1 MSSGEERGWKIL
13 SGLDP
18 GEVCEKAQVSFDK
31 ASGLYTLRSFLWDIS
46 VSSAERRMFSN
57 NSGSDILLKKLGYFS
72 KLSVLWYLVTAK
84 NIPLSEKL
92 IKPANMKGGEMFFR
106 GSHVLPLGGIAER
119 YTNDPGGFTA
129 KGKDLQAEILTY
141 GDASLRL
148 FPLPRVPVVLIL
160 WTGDEEFPPRAD
172 LLFDSTCEFHIPL
185 DIIWSVAMMS
195 ILIMM

>member
-1 MSSGEERGWKIL
+1 
-13 SGLDP
+13 
-18 GEVCEKAQVSFDK
+18 
-31 ASGLYTLRSFLWDIS
+31 
-46 VSSAERRMFSN
+46 
-57 NSGSDILLKKLGYFS
+57 
-72 KLSVLWYLVTAK
+72 
-84 NIPLSEKL
+84 
-92 IKPANMKGGEMFFR
+92 MKGGEMFFR